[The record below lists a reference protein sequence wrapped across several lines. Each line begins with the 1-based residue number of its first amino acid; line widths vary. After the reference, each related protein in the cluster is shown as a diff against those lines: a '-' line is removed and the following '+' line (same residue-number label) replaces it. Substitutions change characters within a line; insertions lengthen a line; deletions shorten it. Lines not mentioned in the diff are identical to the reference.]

1 VRKFRSANGQRHAI
15 SIVVRAAPDTQQQQ
29 AKATD
34 SMEIQGLQED
44 YCNDFECTSSP
55 AVEMTVRQLAKDITK

>member
-1 VRKFRSANGQRHAI
+1 MA
-15 SIVVRAAPDTQQQQ
+15 
-29 AKATD
+29 
-34 SMEIQGLQED
+34 IQGLQED